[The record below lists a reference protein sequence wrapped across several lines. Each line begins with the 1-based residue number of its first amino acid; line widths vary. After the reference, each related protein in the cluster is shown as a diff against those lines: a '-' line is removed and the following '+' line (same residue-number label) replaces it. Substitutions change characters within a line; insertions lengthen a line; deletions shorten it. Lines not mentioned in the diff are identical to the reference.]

1 MENWRSDLSV
11 HPAADLFP
19 LMSEAELRELGEDIK
34 KNGLQSPI
42 IVMSGPG
49 IDDDAGGPG
58 LERSEPRQ
66 DADGKPESPCQR
78 SAHGHPL

>member
-49 IDDDAGGPG
+49 IDDDGEEIEQWYLLDGRTRH
-58 LERSEPRQ
+58 LSEV
-66 DADGKPESPCQR
+66 ASKSG
-78 SAHGHPL
+78 